1 MRPIWKG
8 YIKLSLVT
16 IPVKLYNTIGK
27 RRSIA
32 FHLFHRDCKN
42 RIKEQKVCPVCN
54 REVTNEEII
63 RGYEYAKDTYVIVT
77 DQDLEKAQKESSEAI
92 EIVKLVDDRQIS
104 PVYYSDSHYIVPDG
118 KIGTEAFALFYRAL
132 AETKKT
138 ALSRVVMRNRE
149 HLLAIKPYNGT
160 LVGYTLY
167 YPEQIQPVEK
177 VEEAEN
183 VKKIQIDPNN
193 LAMAKTLIENMSGDF
208 IPSEYTDQYTQVL
221 MDLIKAKAQGEEIK
235 IEPRAERAKVIN
247 LMEAL
252 KKSVRQT
259 QTEKEEP
266 KKAMATAG
274 KARRSASVKRKK
286 ASGA

>member
-27 RRSIA
+27 RRTIA
-32 FHLFHRDCKN
+32 FHLLHRACKN

-54 REVTNEEII
+54 REVTNDEII

-104 PVYYSDSHYIVPDG
+104 PIYYSDSHYIVPDG
-118 KIGTEAFALFYRAL
+118 KIGTEAFALFYKAL
-132 AETKKT
+132 SETKKT
-138 ALSRVVMRNRE
+138 ALSRVVMRYRE

-167 YPEQIQPVEK
+167 YPEQIQAIEK

-183 VKKIQIDPNN
+183 VKKVHIDPNN

-208 IPSEYTDQYTQVL
+208 VPSEYTDQYTQVL

-252 KKSVRQT
+252 KKSVQRT
-259 QTEKEEP
+259 ETEKEEP

-274 KARRSASVKRKK
+274 RTRRSGSAKRKK